1 MQEFSL
7 ILTLDFNIRT
17 PIDFSKYKWILLAHG
32 RLYRAIFIYDST
44 KKNASL
50 FFLFKIISI
59 FAQS

>member
-17 PIDFSKYKWILLAHG
+17 PIDFSKYKWLLPAVG
-32 RLYRAIFIYDST
+32 RLYRAIFVYISA
-44 KKNASL
+44 KKNAF